1 MNSVELIIVICLSVI
16 TGIIYCV
23 IGYFLVIKQKQDLI
37 NGVDFSTLSDPKGFM
52 RVLGRSFLN
61 SGGTIFVCALVVY
74 RELIGLLVFTL
85 LFSIAC
91 CLPMLTFVKAKKQY
105 SS

>member
-1 MNSVELIIVICLSVI
+1 MKSVELLMVTCLSVF

-37 NGVDFSTLSDPKGFM
+37 NGVDFSSLSNPKEFM

-61 SGGTIFVCALVVY
+61 SGGTIFVCALIVY

-91 CLPMLTFVKAKKQY
+91 CLPILTFVKAKKKY